1 MVGRRGART
10 LHRGNLKRTM
20 IYAVEDSYEGSR
32 QRSSG
37 VALEAALDLS
47 DGTSSIVV
55 LQGGDGAWA
64 AFLPSVLVGQRSVF
78 MLRQQPTESLQ
89 ELLTRVGQR
98 LNHADYPMHR
108 LLWVTPPDTSDAL
121 LDILRPSLVNFCDAQ
136 REVLLVSGE
145 RVELMAAEPE
155 LEDLVCSESGEHA
168 SGEMPAVAAPEYSD
182 VVWDS
187 PEHVHDLLRDSVPPR
202 SA

>member
-1 MVGRRGART
+1 
-10 LHRGNLKRTM
+10 M
-20 IYAVEDSYEGSR
+20 IYAVEDSYRRSGK
-32 QRSSG
+32 RSSG

-64 AFLPSVLVGQRSVF
+64 SFLPSVLVGQRSVF
-78 MLRQQPTESLQ
+78 MLRQQPTEALGD
-89 ELLTRVGQR
+89 LLDRVRQR
-98 LNHADYPMHR
+98 LTHTDYPMHR
-108 LLWVTPPDTSDAL
+108 LLWVTPPDTSETV
-121 LDILRPSLVNFCDAQ
+121 LDGLRPVLSDFCDAQ

-155 LEDLVCSESGEHA
+155 LEDLIFSESGEHEIP
-168 SGEMPAVAAPEYSD
+168 GEMPPVTVPERSD
-182 VVWDS
+182 IVWDT
-187 PEHVHDLLRDSVPPR
+187 PEGLHDSIRDSVPPQ